1 LVTHWRYKIGYGFS
15 SAVPIVFSV
24 CRKSENCN
32 FADVKETVNFLKWQ
46 FTSNFKAFSEE
57 ASCCYMGMFC
67 CYRRKLFADSG
78 GGEDKEVVAFL
89 TFFRINALLKF
100 RKFSE
105 MLEFSY
111 SQCPGSCNPAR
122 GIW

>member
-1 LVTHWRYKIGYGFS
+1 MGF
-15 SAVPIVFSV
+15 PPLFRLCFQSV
-24 CRKSENCN
+24 VNPKTAN

-46 FTSNFKAFSEE
+46 FTSNLKAFNEE
-57 ASCCYMGMFC
+57 ASCCYIGMFC
-67 CYRRKLFADSG
+67 CYRSKLVADSG